1 MSESKTYLTTDLLRQ
16 IEILKDKKVN
26 LKNYIRK
33 EILTNF
39 IIYLAIS
46 VIYISIYEIYLF
58 RLLVNF
64 PFIKGFLLF
73 IFFGGNLFFITYFS
87 SKVFTSERVKPT
99 RNPFKYFKEEDY
111 YFEFPKITKN
121 IDQKVN
127 SYILDC
133 KKLLFKPIIELFVYN
148 IEYFPHKF
156 FKYEKVIESN
166 LFPSLPIDKNIYNKK
181 RNYSKIYFKGRNAVQ
196 GYLGENYIEF
206 CELDIYE
213 ISNSKS
219 DSKPTE
225 TFHGLFLI
233 ADYKNIQFKTILQS
247 VFLGILT
254 SRIDMSSLN
263 SRDEIQLKKKKIQLQ
278 NLKFNKYFSVYSEDD
293 IEARKILSPVV
304 LENLGNF
311 AEKNNITI
319 KLSFINN
326 QVFIALGVGQIF
338 EPNLKDL
345 LPLRKI
351 NLDLIEKD
359 AERIYEEISL
369 VSEIIKGIKLNSPI
383 QSN

>member
-1 MSESKTYLTTDLLRQ
+1 VPESKTYLTTNLLRQ

-33 EILTNF
+33 EIIRKF
-39 IIYLAIS
+39 IIYLAINL
-46 VIYISIYEIYLF
+46 IYI
-58 RLLVNF
+58 LVTFFFNKNNF
-64 PFIKGFLLF
+64 LF
-73 IFFGGNLFFITYFS
+73 ISKSLFFIWFVGNFFFIIIYSLKLFD
-87 SKVFTSERVKPT
+87 TSERMKSF
-99 RNPFKYFKEEDY
+99 RELSINSKNDS

-121 IDQKVN
+121 VDQKVN

-133 KKLLFKPIIELFVYN
+133 KKLLFKPIIELFVNN
-148 IEYFPHKF
+148 IEYFPQKF

-166 LFPSLPIDKNIYNKK
+166 LFPDLPIDINLYHKKNKK
-181 RNYSKIYFKGRNAVQ
+181 SKFHFKGRDAVQ
-196 GYLGENYIEF
+196 GYLGENYVEF
-206 CELDIYE
+206 CELDISQSYYSGGETSNRE
-213 ISNSKS
+213 I
-219 DSKPTE
+219 
-225 TFHGLFLI
+225 FHGLFLI

-247 VFLGILT
+247 EFLGKLT
-254 SRIDMSSLN
+254 SRFDMRSLN
-263 SRDEIQLKKKKIQLQ
+263 FRDEIQLKKIELQ

-293 IEARKILSPVV
+293 IEARKILSPII
-304 LENLGNF
+304 LENFGNF

-338 EPNLKDL
+338 EPNLKDV
-345 LPLRKI
+345 LPLMKI
-351 NLDLIEKD
+351 NLDLIEND

-369 VSEIIKGIKLNSPI
+369 VSYFINDLRLNSLF